1 MMKTAQ
7 WLLLMAL
14 IYGSAGNGAESLVTI
29 ADVTTSKSIFDP
41 AKEES
46 VEIRFQLPHP
56 STVTI
61 SVYDPDRKLVRI
73 LLNKA
78 RRPAGPNRDTWNG
91 KNMDG
96 RVVPN
101 EAYFFV
107 IEATDASGHTA
118 VYDPVTFS
126 GGEFGDVGGVQVDR
140 GSGTISYSLSQPSRV
155 LLRAGIAGS
164 SMLKTIVDWEPRA
177 AGAITEYWNG
187 KDEDGLIDL
196 MARKHTLVLTYTT
209 LPANSVI
216 AYGNDK
222 YTYRQYRA
230 SWKTDR
236 PSKPER
242 PMVNH
247 RQISPHFGLSRL
259 KDRSFRVKVDAPAAI
274 GAGEER
280 VMVRVDVDPRD
291 REVLGDQ
298 QFEIILFVDTVF
310 HTEEERGY
318 LPFNVPIELAQ
329 LPPGEHVI
337 TANVITFGDQIGVGS
352 RKVTVRR

>member
-1 MMKTAQ
+1 MLVSDFVVNGVAASAASFNPSSGESMKLA
-7 WLLLMAL
+7 
-14 IYGSAGNGAESLVTI
+14 YSVTHD
-29 ADVTTSKSIFDP
+29 A
-41 AKEES
+41 
-46 VEIRFQLPHP
+46 
-56 STVTI
+56 TVTI
-61 SVYDPDRKLVRI
+61 SVYDPDRKLVRT

-78 RRPAGPNRDTWNG
+78 RRPSGANRESWNG
-91 KNMDG
+91 KDLDG

-140 GSGTISYSLSQPSRV
+140 GSGTISYSLSQASRV

-164 SMLKTIVDWEPRA
+164 SMLKTIADWEPRA

-196 MARKHTLVLTYTT
+196 LARKHTLVLTYTT

-216 AYGNDK
+216 AYGNDR

-242 PMVNH
+242 PMANH

-259 KDRSFRVKVDAPAAI
+259 KDRSFRVKVEVPASTTP
-274 GAGEER
+274 GQER
-280 VMVRVDVDPRD
+280 LMVRVDVDPKD